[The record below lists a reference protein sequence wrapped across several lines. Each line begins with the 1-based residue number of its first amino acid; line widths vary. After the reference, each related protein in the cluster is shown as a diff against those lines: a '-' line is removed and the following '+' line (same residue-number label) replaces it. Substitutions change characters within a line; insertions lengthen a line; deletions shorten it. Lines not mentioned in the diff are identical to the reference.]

1 MLKKSTIF
9 RTRQVLNLSTKKL
22 DYIEILNKMVAPT
35 GIEPVTQGFSVFFTK
50 RLSIEMRLDLSKI
63 AFISAYFHP

>member
-1 MLKKSTIF
+1 MLKKSSIF

-50 RLSIEMRLDLSKI
+50 IRLNSSKI
-63 AFISAYFHP
+63 AFIYAYLLS

>member
-1 MLKKSTIF
+1 MFEVCFKQITARK
-9 RTRQVLNLSTKKL
+9 NP
-22 DYIEILNKMVAPT
+22 LNKGVIIEMVAPT

>member
-1 MLKKSTIF
+1 MLKKSSIF

-35 GIEPVTQGFSVFFTK
+35 GIDVTYFTK
-50 RLSIEMRLDLSKI
+50 KYNAKKPL
-63 AFISAYFHP
+63 FIVLCL